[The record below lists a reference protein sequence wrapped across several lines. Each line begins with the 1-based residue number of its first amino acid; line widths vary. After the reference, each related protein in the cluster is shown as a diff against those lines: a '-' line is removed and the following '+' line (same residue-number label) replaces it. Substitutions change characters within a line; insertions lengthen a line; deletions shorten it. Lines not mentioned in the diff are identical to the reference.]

1 MCLCM
6 THIIAGV
13 HRIGG
18 VFVSACT
25 KLAVTTKNLLW
36 QQRHVPACFGADPL
50 QVFEE
55 ELQEQEH
62 ILAVSNEE
70 LGTYCL

>member
-1 MCLCM
+1 M
-6 THIIAGV
+6 
-13 HRIGG
+13 
-18 VFVSACT
+18 SACT

-50 QVFEE
+50 ESRLDILEE

-62 ILAVSNEE
+62 VLVASNEE
-70 LGTYCL
+70 LFFSFFSIVSDVLL

>member
-1 MCLCM
+1 
-6 THIIAGV
+6 
-13 HRIGG
+13 
-18 VFVSACT
+18 VSACT

-50 QVFEE
+50 ESRLDVLEEELQE

-62 ILAVSNEE
+62 VLAASNEE

>member
-1 MCLCM
+1 
-6 THIIAGV
+6 
-13 HRIGG
+13 
-18 VFVSACT
+18 VSACT

-62 ILAVSNEE
+62 VLAASNEE